1 MRSVLYTLMLVA
13 APAVLQ
19 AQQARPEAAT
29 PPLEV
34 GAVAPDFSLKGASR
48 YGVLANP
55 VRLSDFKGKAVVLAF
70 FYKARTGG

>member
-19 AQQARPEAAT
+19 AQHSR
-29 PPLEV
+29 PLEV
-34 GAVAPDFSLKGASR
+34 GTVAPDFSLKGASR

>member
-1 MRSVLYTLMLVA
+1 MRPLFYAVMLVA

-19 AQQARPEAAT
+19 AQQTR
-29 PPLEV
+29 PLEV
-34 GAVAPDFSLKGASR
+34 GAEAPDFSLKGASR

-70 FYKARTGG
+70 FYKARTSG